1 MEMIENWKNDEQAEQ
16 NNIKV
21 PVDFTL
27 QNEGAQG
34 LQEMLHWFTKEKH
47 HSIEDLKNLSLNCFF
62 LTYWIWT
69 GLKAVRRLIVPSLRI
84 VKATRHDSVRELL
97 PLV

>member
-1 MEMIENWKNDEQAEQ
+1 MMEMIENWKNDEQAEQ

-21 PVDFTL
+21 PVDFTS

-34 LQEMLHWFTKEKH
+34 MWCFTVRNVFFLAPHHLFISLVGLQEMLYWFTKEKH

-69 GLKAVRRLIVPSLRI
+69 GYL
-84 VKATRHDSVRELL
+84 
-97 PLV
+97 